1 MSRLHGFKLD
11 ENRYEII
18 KSDKNF
24 YTSYKLVDK
33 RINEY
38 WLLDMHCIIGLEQVG
53 EDEFLVYKRGLGD
66 NFRITRY
73 QLKDSKINKLFD
85 KEFSNFYFI
94 SDDRILFTYYGNNG
108 RYYFSGIYSI
118 KENKILEEAKWLD
131 RTSIEVYGNELIVS
145 YELSSFQLSNP
156 RLLFTVN
163 PDTSEPNQYCY
174 SELRDTYIKVSSKE
188 DIERIESEEEKY
200 IRAIENIMYQEEKEH
215 LKKVKEKLLV
225 KKDAQ

>member
-33 RINEY
+33 RINEQFSF
-38 WLLDMHCIIGLEQVG
+38 DMHYIIGLEQVG

-73 QLKDSKINKLFD
+73 QLKDSKINTLFD

-145 YELSSFQLSNP
+145 YELSSYKLDNP
-156 RLLFTVN
+156 MLMFTLK
-163 PDTSEPNQYCY
+163 DTLEPNQYCY
-174 SELRDTYIKVSSKE
+174 SELRDKYIEVSSKE
-188 DIERIESEEEKY
+188 DIEKIESEEKKY

-215 LKKVKEKLLV
+215 FKKVKEKLLV

>member
-1 MSRLHGFKLD
+1 MSRLYGFKLD

-18 KSDKNF
+18 ESDKNF

-33 RINEY
+33 RINEQFSF
-38 WLLDMHCIIGLEQVG
+38 DMHYIIGL
-53 EDEFLVYKRGLGD
+53 EFLVYKRGIGN

-145 YELSSFQLSNP
+145 YELSSYKLDNP
-156 RLLFTVN
+156 MLMFTLK
-163 PDTSEPNQYCY
+163 DTLEPNQYCY
-174 SELRDTYIKVSSKE
+174 SELRDKYIEVSSKE

-200 IRAIENIMYQEEKEH
+200 IRIIESIIYQEEKEYF
-215 LKKVKEKLLV
+215 KKVKEKLLV

>member
-18 KSDKNF
+18 ESHENF
-24 YTSYKLVDK
+24 YTSYKLADK
-33 RINEY
+33 KSNEY
-38 WLLDMHCIIGLEQVG
+38 CLFDMHYIIGLEQVG

-73 QLKDSKINKLFD
+73 QLKDSKINTLFD

-131 RTSIEVYGNELIVS
+131 GTSIEVYGNELIVS
-145 YELSSFQLSNP
+145 YELSSYKLDNP
-156 RLLFTVN
+156 RLMFTLK
-163 PDTSEPNQYCY
+163 DSLEPNQYCY
-174 SELRDTYIKVSSKE
+174 STLRDKYIEVSSKE
-188 DIERIESEEEKY
+188 DIERIESEEKKY

-215 LKKVKEKLLV
+215 LKKVKEKLLL
-225 KKDAQ
+225 KKDVQ